1 MQPLSYSQ
9 TLVDRYGSIMI
20 ELNALAVLVAIVCPP
35 LAAFSAYWAGF
46 KAGKRE
52 GYLEGRKWLR
62 FPSKV
67 SNEAR

>member
-1 MQPLSYSQ
+1 
-9 TLVDRYGSIMI
+9 MI
-20 ELNALAVLVAIVCPP
+20 ELNALAVLVAITCPP
-35 LAAFSAYWAGF
+35 LAAFAAYWAGF